1 MRDTG
6 EPNSLGQ
13 AGPDRAVST
22 RDLEEIARRIRVE
35 VVLSVAH
42 VRAGHLGGPLSAA
55 DLLAALYFEVL
66 RIRPDEPGWAD
77 RDRFVLSKG
86 HSSIALYATMA
97 LRGYFPIEELRT
109 FDTLDSRLQGH
120 PDMTCLP
127 GIDMSTGSLG
137 LGISAAVGMALG
149 AKLDDRPFRVY
160 AMLGDGECQE
170 GIVWEAADV
179 AARYRLDNLTAIVDV
194 NGLQQYGWAGTEP
207 GVRRPP
213 FTAEQLEARWRA
225 FGWATAVCDGHDFP
239 GILSAVDAVRD
250 RCGLPGVIIAR
261 TVKGKGVPLMEGRYE
276 WHARVPTDAELAAAL
291 ESLNGGGP
299 R

>member
-1 MRDTG
+1 MRDRHETD
-6 EPNSLGQ
+6 SLSR
-13 AGPDRAVST
+13 AGPDGKAST

-42 VRAGHLGGPLSAA
+42 ARAGHIGGPLSAA

-66 RIRPDEPGWAD
+66 RIRPAEPAWAD

-120 PDMTCLP
+120 PDMTLLP

-149 AKLDDRPFRVY
+149 AKLDGQPFRVY

-170 GIVWEAADV
+170 GSVWEAADV
-179 AARYRLDNLTAIVDV
+179 AMRYGLDNLTVIVDA

-225 FGWATAVCDGHDFP
+225 FGWTTAVCDGHDFP
-239 GILSAVDAVRD
+239 AILGAVDAVRARRD
-250 RCGLPGVIIAR
+250 VPGVVIAR

-291 ESLNGGGP
+291 EALAEGGP